1 MVLKQEKIVDVG
13 DDRNYVDFDEASEAA
28 VERWLT
34 SPASSSRNSCMT
46 TSPRNSSMLGG
57 RHSHTGAFNS
67 SDLDSV
73 TRSMSV
79 AAASALIQANEA
91 VSSPGGQFGNKTSQ
105 SAPGRNILRER
116 LRQRILKNEMSG
128 NFDEQYGRMKFAISN
143 PTTETLPHSHSG
155 RTPTSQVSAVTSGS
169 STTPQYRLETLLQD
183 KGLMTR
189 KRNPLTPSTASSA
202 TSPSTSDVLKS
213 FVASDLLSATSSLTD
228 GGRSFNSDKIQRS
241 QNQRMANELPND
253 FVSMQVSSDSPS
265 RTHTSPP
272 SSPRLRRK
280 SSTSSHASEPI
291 AAQSSPRRKSS
302 SGRLHRQNSG
312 VNSTDEDRIIRQ
324 GRVI

>member
-116 LRQRILKNEMSG
+116 NILVNNAE
-128 NFDEQYGRMKFAISN
+128 FW
-143 PTTETLPHSHSG
+143 
-155 RTPTSQVSAVTSGS
+155 
-169 STTPQYRLETLLQD
+169 
-183 KGLMTR
+183 
-189 KRNPLTPSTASSA
+189 SA
-202 TSPSTSDVLKS
+202 TKQTQLKHKIPS
-213 FVASDLLSATSSLTD
+213 
-228 GGRSFNSDKIQRS
+228 
-241 QNQRMANELPND
+241 
-253 FVSMQVSSDSPS
+253 
-265 RTHTSPP
+265 
-272 SSPRLRRK
+272 
-280 SSTSSHASEPI
+280 I
-291 AAQSSPRRKSS
+291 ARY
-302 SGRLHRQNSG
+302 L
-312 VNSTDEDRIIRQ
+312 E
-324 GRVI
+324 